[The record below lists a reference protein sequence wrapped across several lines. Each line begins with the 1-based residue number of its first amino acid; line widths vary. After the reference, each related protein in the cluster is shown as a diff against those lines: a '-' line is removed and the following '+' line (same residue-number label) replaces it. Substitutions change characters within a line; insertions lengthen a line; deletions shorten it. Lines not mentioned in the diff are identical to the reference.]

1 MLNIVFRE
9 REKACLSSAGDV
21 IPPLMSDWDIRAMD
35 ESREY
40 HSGRRRSR
48 SISKERFDITTHRR
62 SRSR

>member
-1 MLNIVFRE
+1 MLNIVLRE
-9 REKACLSSAGDV
+9 REKASLSSAGDV

-48 SISKERFDITTHRR
+48 SSSKERFDITTYRR
-62 SRSR
+62 SRSG